1 MDRRSYLELGQ
12 GWRRL
17 ASTGVGPFA
26 LSERLEAP
34 DGRVVEW
41 RSRLQR
47 LRPGLLD
54 RSRGSTWWAPG
65 AVVWW
70 IAVLF
75 TIGSACFALGAM
87 PGYVDLVGA
96 QADATTFFIGS
107 LFFTAAAF
115 LEYLQVVNA
124 DRTPRVD
131 DTALAGRSV
140 EGATRPRRRLL
151 SFEPHRLDWWA
162 VAVQLLGTL
171 LFNYSTFH
179 ALDLTLEPQGVNR
192 VVWFPDWLG
201 SACFLIASGAA
212 LLELGRGWFSWR
224 PREFEWW
231 VANLNMV
238 GSLAFGVSA
247 VASRIVVTNG
257 EPRNQELTNLGTFV
271 GALCFAAGAVLLLPE
286 RAAAPPPAEEPDP
299 AAAR

>member
-1 MDRRSYLELGQ
+1 MDRESYLELGQ

-17 ASTGVGPFA
+17 STSGVGPFA
-26 LSERLEAP
+26 LAERLQAP
-34 DGRVVEW
+34 DGRIVQW

-47 LRPGLLD
+47 LRPGTLD
-54 RSRGSTWWAPG
+54 RSTGSTWWAPG

-75 TIGSACFALGAM
+75 TIGSSCFALGAT
-87 PGYVDLVGA
+87 PGYIDLVGA

-107 LFFTAAAF
+107 LFFTTAAF

-124 DRTPRVD
+124 DRRPP
-131 DTALAGRSV
+131 TAVA
-140 EGATRPRRRLL
+140 EGAPRPRRRLL

-179 ALDLTLEPQGVNR
+179 ALDLSLDPQGINR

-224 PREFEWW
+224 PHELEWW
-231 VANLNMV
+231 VANLNML
-238 GSLAFGVSA
+238 GSIAFGVSA
-247 VASRIVVTNG
+247 VASRIVVEQG
-257 EPRNQELTNLGTFV
+257 EPRNQELSNLGTFV
-271 GALCFAAGAVLLLPE
+271 GAWCFAAAAVLLLPE
-286 RAAAPPPAEEPDP
+286 RAAARRGPD
-299 AAAR
+299 ADET